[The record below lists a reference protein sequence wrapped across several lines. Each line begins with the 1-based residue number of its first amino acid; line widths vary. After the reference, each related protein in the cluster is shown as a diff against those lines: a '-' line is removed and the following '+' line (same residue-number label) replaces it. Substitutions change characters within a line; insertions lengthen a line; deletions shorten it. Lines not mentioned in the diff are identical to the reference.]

1 MRVAIFPNTEGTF
14 GFRSPEGKDYEY
26 ISVQYHVVDLPEN
39 EVQELRDA
47 FENFQ
52 KAQNKIARLLG
63 KTRGMSESEM
73 KDDDTYS
80 SNK

>member
-1 MRVAIFPNTEGTF
+1 MRVAIFPNTEETY
-14 GFRSPEGKDYEY
+14 GFRSPEGKGFDW
-26 ISVQYHVVDLPEN
+26 ISAKYLVVDLSEG

-63 KTRGMSESEM
+63 KAHGKSESDIRE
-73 KDDDTYS
+73 DDTYS
-80 SNK
+80 ENK